1 MMKKDRSRHEGI
13 MSKFKGIF
21 VKIIKNVDVRFD
33 DYSILSMVRKVW
45 FHCCI
50 ELDKTDFI

>member
-1 MMKKDRSRHEGI
+1 MIKDRLRHKGI
-13 MSKFKGIF
+13 MSKFKGKL
-21 VKIIKNVDVRFD
+21 VKIINYVDVRFD